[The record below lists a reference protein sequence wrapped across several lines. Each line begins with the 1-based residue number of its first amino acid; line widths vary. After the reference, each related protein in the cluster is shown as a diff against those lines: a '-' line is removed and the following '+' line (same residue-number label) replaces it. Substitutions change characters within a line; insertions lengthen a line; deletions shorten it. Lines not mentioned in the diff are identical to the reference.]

1 MRPGT
6 PELVACDSA
15 SSRVDDGHA
24 AQRWCCDTTTK
35 LEVSAVVRSYLT
47 NLTLEI
53 SHPPPSLFT
62 LFLFIYSFFL
72 YLLLLYSPSPPLPP
86 TPHAPFVSVSP
97 PPFLSLSKDVSLNAM
112 LFPMYPIYLCNVAV
126 ILSRNQCFA
135 SQTES

>member
-53 SHPPPSLFT
+53 SHPPPLTIYPFSLYLLFFSLFT
-62 LFLFIYSFFL
+62 LIVLPFTSLS
-72 YLLLLYSPSPPLPP
+72 SPP
-86 TPHAPFVSVSP
+86 TPFVSP
-97 PPFLSLSKDVSLNAM
+97 PPFLSLSPKMCHYMRCCSLCIPFTCVM
-112 LFPMYPIYLCNVAV
+112 
-126 ILSRNQCFA
+126 
-135 SQTES
+135 